1 MTGCHQSKYRRTT
14 MQAKSFYGWKL
25 LAVIWCILFVNL
37 AFPAVG
43 SSVINASMA
52 TDLQMDR
59 KTLGLLFSVFLM
71 MTGLPA
77 PFVAVFVNKYGAR
90 VILIAGSIG
99 LMIGCILMATVVN
112 SGIVAVIVF
121 GVVVGS
127 GVMGGGL
134 LATQVCV
141 AHWFVKRRAMA
152 LSILHSAGSI
162 GGIIS
167 APLLSYVIISNDNNW
182 RFGWWLIVGLVVV
195 STLLAVVFVRNKP
208 SDLGQIADGGT
219 EPVQDTGG
227 EHAPGKVYIS
237 KEEWTFRAAL
247 RSPSL
252 WLLMLCSLGMSGG
265 YALFMGHGV
274 VYLQDLGHS
283 PTRAALAI
291 SVLVFGDLMGKIFVG
306 IFGDRIEP
314 RYLWSGVMF
323 VFSLGLVLAVSAY
336 NTIIIYT
343 FAICLGIGF
352 GGSVVLMMAV
362 LANYYG
368 STAFASISGVA
379 LAIQTTVSAIVPVL
393 GGYYYDTHGSYA
405 PSFYSM
411 AVLCFCGALLLI
423 FVRPPRKMDEPSPV
437 PAQDVQLS
445 GEQAE

>member
-1 MTGCHQSKYRRTT
+1 

-25 LAVIWCILFVNL
+25 LAVLWCILFVNL

-43 SSVINASMA
+43 SSVINATMSV
-52 TDLQMDR
+52 DLQMDR
-59 KTLGLLFSVFLM
+59 STLGLLFSIFLM

-77 PFVAVFVNKYGAR
+77 PIVAIFVNKHGAR
-90 VILIAGSIG
+90 LTLIAGSLL
-99 LMIGCILMATVVN
+99 LMAGSILMATVVN
-112 SGIVAVIVF
+112 TGMTAVIVF

-141 AHWFVKRRAMA
+141 AHWFVKRRALA
-152 LSILHSAGSI
+152 LSVLHSAGSI
-162 GGIIS
+162 GGMIS
-167 APLLSYVIISNDNNW
+167 APLLSYIIISNDNNW
-182 RFGWWLIVGLVVV
+182 RLGWWLIAGLVVV
-195 STLLAVVFVRNKP
+195 STLLAAAFIRNKP
-208 SDLGQIADGGT
+208 SDIGQTADGGT
-219 EPVQDTGG
+219 EPVSDSGA
-227 EHAPGKVYIS
+227 EPAPARVYITGVD
-237 KEEWTFRAAL
+237 WTFSQAL
-247 RSPSL
+247 RSPAL

-274 VYLQDLGHS
+274 IYLQDLGHT
-283 PTRAALAI
+283 PTQAALAV
-291 SVLVFGDLMGKIFVG
+291 SVLVVGDLMGKIFVG

-314 RYLWSGVMF
+314 RFLWSGVMF
-323 VFSLGLVLAVSAY
+323 VFSLGLVLVVSAY
-336 NTIIIYT
+336 STAIIYT

-362 LANYYG
+362 LGNYFG
-368 STAFASISGVA
+368 SSAFASISGVA
-379 LAIQTTVSAIVPVL
+379 LAVQTTVSAIVPVL
-393 GGYYYDTHGSYA
+393 AGYYYDVNGSYA

-423 FVRPPRKMDEPSPV
+423 FVRPPRKSDEPSPV
-437 PAQDVQLS
+437 PEQAVQLN